1 VEPDPLA
8 EVGLVVV
15 QLRGWVLGMVP
26 AGVGKVLDM
35 VPAGVGKVLGMVLAG
50 VGMGED
56 LARVL
61 QPGLGLAEEVLA

>member
-1 VEPDPLA
+1 VEPGPLA

-15 QLRGWVLGMVP
+15 QLRGRVLGMVP
-26 AGVGKVLDM
+26 AGVGKVLGM
-35 VPAGVGKVLGMVLAG
+35 VPAG